1 MIKKILVANR
11 GEIAVRIIRACKESG
26 IRSIA
31 IFSDADLTALH
42 VRMADE
48 AYRIGP
54 APSAE
59 SYLNMER
66 IIETARKSNAQAIHP
81 GYGFL
86 AENPRFA
93 ERVKNAGLIFIGPE
107 AETIELL
114 GDKMAARK
122 RMIEAGVPVVPG
134 SETGIDDISV
144 ATQYAEEIG
153 FPVLIKAAAGGGGKG
168 MRIVRKADEMKNAAR
183 MAQNEARSA
192 FGDERI
198 YIEKYLERPRHIE
211 IQIMADSHA
220 NVVHLGERECSIQR
234 RHQKVIEETPSTVVD
249 GDLRQQMGEMAV
261 RAAKAANYI
270 NAGTVEFLLDQS
282 KNFYFLE
289 VNTRLQVEHP
299 VTELITGI
307 DLVKE
312 QIRVANG
319 ESLSF
324 TQDSIRRNGAALECR
339 IYAEDP
345 ESDFMPSIGKITG
358 YREPNGPGVRVDSG
372 LDIYG
377 HVSVYYD
384 PMIAKLCT
392 WGNDR
397 NEAISRM
404 RRALTEYRIQGVK
417 TVIPFHQLVLNHN
430 KFLSGDLSTHF
441 IEEEFSSRDQKNPIR
456 DDTIKK
462 LAIFCAMMEQQHQD
476 QIQEIKSDKKAAK
489 QSVWKIKGRQRI
501 I

>member
-26 IRSIA
+26 IRSVA

-48 AYRIGP
+48 VYHIGP

-59 SYLNMER
+59 SYLNMDR
-66 IIETARKSNAQAIHP
+66 IIEIALKSNTQAIHP

-86 AENPRFA
+86 AENPLFA
-93 ERVKNAGLIFIGPE
+93 QKVNDAGLIFIGPR

-134 SETGIDDISV
+134 SETGIDDISA

-168 MRIVRKADEMKNAAR
+168 MRIVRKADEMKNAVR

-211 IQIMADSHA
+211 IQIMADTHG

-234 RHQKVIEETPSTVVD
+234 RHQKVIEETPSPVVD
-249 GDLRQQMGEMAV
+249 DKLRQRMGETAV
-261 RAAKAANYI
+261 RAAKAANYV
-270 NAGTVEFLLDQS
+270 NAGTVEFLLDQF

-312 QIRVANG
+312 QFRVANG
-319 ESLSF
+319 EPLGF
-324 TQDSIRRNGAALECR
+324 IQESIRRTGAALECR

-345 ESDFMPSIGKITG
+345 DNDFMPSIGKITG

-372 LDIYG
+372 LDFYG

-392 WGNDR
+392 WGTDR

-404 RRALTEYRIQGVK
+404 RRALAEYRIQGVK
-417 TVIPFHQLVLNHN
+417 TVIPFHQ
-430 KFLSGDLSTHF
+430 
-441 IEEEFSSRDQKNPIR
+441 
-456 DDTIKK
+456 
-462 LAIFCAMMEQQHQD
+462 
-476 QIQEIKSDKKAAK
+476 
-489 QSVWKIKGRQRI
+489 
-501 I
+501 